1 MTKTEVKNF
10 RNDFQSAISQLE
22 EKYGAKI
29 SLGTIRFDDKGLRS
43 TMKLEKG
50 ASTVRIT
57 KESLKVGDIVK
68 INHRTVNENDR
79 FRVIKIMSKNIKV
92 VKTNVPEGRIAGEI
106 RVSPSL
112 LEVA

>member
-1 MTKTEVKNF
+1 MSNLNEVLAFIKNA
-10 RNDFQSAISQLE
+10 NKSELKEIYNAYAIGMSV
-22 EKYGAKI
+22 
-29 SLGTIRFDDKGLRS
+29 
-43 TMKLEKG
+43 
-50 ASTVRIT
+50 VRHEQ
-57 KESLKVGDIVK
+57 KESFKIGDIVK
-68 INHRTVNENDR
+68 INHKTVNKNDR

>member
-1 MTKTEVKNF
+1 MSNLNEVLAFIKNA
-10 RNDFQSAISQLE
+10 NKSELKEIYNAYAIGMSV
-22 EKYGAKI
+22 
-29 SLGTIRFDDKGLRS
+29 
-43 TMKLEKG
+43 
-50 ASTVRIT
+50 VRHEQ
-57 KESLKVGDIVK
+57 KESFNIGDIVK
-68 INHRTVNENDR
+68 INHKTVNENDR